1 MVRWLAPMFL
11 LGVVLGACAGAGG
24 DKIAGAWKGHPL
36 DDLILDWGPPA
47 AYYVT
52 SDGRQTATFSHS
64 RFIAANQYYCNATF
78 GTGTCRPPFG
88 THISPPEHLKASI
101 AAIDTAL
108 ALALDLPRR

>member
-11 LGVVLGACAGAGG
+11 LGVVLGACAGG

-78 GTGTCRPPFG
+78 GTDAEGV
-88 THISPPEHLKASI
+88 IV
-101 AAIDTAL
+101 TAQVDGNL
-108 ALALDLPRR
+108 GGCNRFFSDKRAP